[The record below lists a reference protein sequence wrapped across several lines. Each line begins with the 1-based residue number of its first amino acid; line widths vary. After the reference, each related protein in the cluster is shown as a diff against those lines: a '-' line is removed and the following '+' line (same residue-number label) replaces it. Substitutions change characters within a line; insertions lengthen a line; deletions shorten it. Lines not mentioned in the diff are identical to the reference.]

1 MLTSRVSV
9 VALTS
14 LVLSLPVATAWGDAS
29 LDLSY
34 IGSDVI
40 AAVVLHPRSVLTSP
54 DLDVLPT
61 EVFVAVGME
70 QLGIDPTQIDQAI
83 GIFSLTGLPI
93 GQPGL
98 GAILR
103 FAQPYDE
110 NTVLARLGRET
121 EEATHAGKTYRQS
134 RRKDGFALYM
144 PDDRTLLIGTNLQM
158 KSMLAAGQVDTRLT
172 KLLKQADTSK
182 NAVAVLD
189 FAAIRPLATM
199 GLKNLPPLP
208 DDFNEFLE
216 LPALVD
222 WIEVSLHIEKGLD
235 LSVTLGA
242 ADVKNAGKLKE
253 LAEHAKQLARK
264 YAEAQFAETSGRDQD
279 ATNKAMAQYL
289 RRMVDKFLNAIV
301 VTAENDRV
309 KIALSP
315 QSPQLATTG
324 VLVALMLPAVQ
335 AAREAGRR
343 NQATNQLKQIGL
355 AMHNYADV
363 HKRFP
368 ARAILDK
375 DGKPLLSWRVAILP
389 YLDQKALY
397 DQFHLDEPWDSEHN
411 RKLAEQ
417 MPPVYSNSNHPSTD
431 STVYLALDAAQT
443 VFGGSEGKR
452 FRDIIDGTSL
462 TILAVEADPERAV
475 IWTRPDDL
483 KYEAQQPL
491 AGLGHLR
498 TGGFMALFADGHV
511 SFISN
516 AVDPV
521 VMNALVTFA
530 GREPVTLPN
539 P

>member
-1 MLTSRVSV
+1 MLMSRVSV
-9 VALTS
+9 VGLVSFVLT
-14 LVLSLPVATAWGDAS
+14 LPVAARGSES

-34 IGSDVI
+34 IGSDVV

-70 QLGIDPTQIDQAI
+70 QMGIDPTQIDQAI

-103 FAQPYDE
+103 FAQPYDKDA
-110 NTVLARLGRET
+110 VLARLGRDT

-134 RRKDGFALYM
+134 RSKDGFALYM
-144 PDDRTLLIGTNLQM
+144 ADDRTLLVGTNLQM

-172 KLLKQADTSK
+172 KLLKQADTSR

-189 FAAIRPLATM
+189 FAAIRPLAMM
-199 GLKNLPPLP
+199 GLRNLPPLP
-208 DDFNEFLE
+208 DDFKEFLE

-222 WIEVSLHIEKGLD
+222 WIEVSLDIEKRFE

-242 ADVKNAGKLKE
+242 ADAKNAGKLKE
-253 LAEHAKQLARK
+253 MAEHAKQLARK
-264 YAEAQFAETSGRDQD
+264 YAEAQFAGAPGRDEE

-289 RRMVDKFLNAIV
+289 RRMVDKFLNAIQV
-301 VTAENDRV
+301 ETENDRV

-324 VLVALMLPAVQ
+324 VLVALLLPAVQ

-343 NQATNQLKQIGL
+343 NQAMNQLKQIGL

-368 ARAILDK
+368 ARAIFDK
-375 DGKPLLSWRVAILP
+375 EGKPLLSWRVAILP
-389 YLDQKALY
+389 YLEEQALY

-411 RKLAEQ
+411 RKLAER
-417 MPPVYSNSNHPSTD
+417 MPAVYANANHASPD
-431 STVYLALDAAQT
+431 STVYLTIDAPEA
-443 VFGGSEGKR
+443 VFGGAEGKSLR
-452 FRDIIDGTSL
+452 NITDGTSRTL
-462 TILAVEADPERAV
+462 LAVEADPERAV

-483 KYEAQQPL
+483 KYEAQRPL

-516 AVDPV
+516 AVDPGL
-521 VMNALVTFA
+521 MNSLVTFA
-530 GREPVTLPN
+530 GREPVTLPS